1 MMKRLLFSIFVILL
15 PFLLVSD
22 WAGAVEY
29 TYDNL
34 NRLIQVTYSPDMQIR
49 YTYDQAGNMTA
60 MAVGAAISVPGP
72 PTITDIIARP
82 GAAVIYFTVPYD
94 GGSPITEFTA
104 TCTADGYETE
114 TASGP
119 GSPLTVRDLIVG
131 VAYECSVTA
140 TNSVGTSYA
149 SASVSVTV
157 ASDYFFPWPMFLPA
171 IINNAQK

>member
-1 MMKRLLFSIFVILL
+1 MKRLMFSIFFILF
-15 PFLLVSD
+15 PFLLSSG
-22 WAGAVEY
+22 WAGAVDY

-60 MAVGAAISVPGP
+60 MVVGVGITIPGP

-82 GAAVIYFTVPYD
+82 GSAVIIFQAPYD
-94 GGSPITEFTA
+94 GGTPITEYTA
-104 TCTADGYETE
+104 TCAASGYETV
-114 TASGP
+114 TISGS

-131 VAYECSVTA
+131 AAYECTVTA

-149 SASVSVTV
+149 STAVSVTV
-157 ASDYFFPWPMFLPA
+157 VSDYFFPWPMFLPA
-171 IINNAQK
+171 LTNKAQP